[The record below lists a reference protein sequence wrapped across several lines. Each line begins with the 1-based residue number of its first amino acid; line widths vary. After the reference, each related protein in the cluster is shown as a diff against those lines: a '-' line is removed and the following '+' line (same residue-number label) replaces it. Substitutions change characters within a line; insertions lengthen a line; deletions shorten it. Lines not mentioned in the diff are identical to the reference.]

1 MSNIFLGSGSVFFPS
16 AKSGSATLGLQDIW
30 LIGRKPYYSWYYLKA
45 NLNLANILHQ
55 PIKFNM
61 TKTPAF
67 DAFGYR
73 VLLLASF
80 GSETLILSAGNRNK
94 RLLEGKSK
102 SC

>member
-1 MSNIFLGSGSVFFPS
+1 
-16 AKSGSATLGLQDIW
+16 
-30 LIGRKPYYSWYYLKA
+30 
-45 NLNLANILHQ
+45 
-55 PIKFNM
+55 M